1 LILGTVLIA
10 KCRQCCH
17 LHATVANLRHFHT
30 KTWPA
35 GCRISALKPAKDR
48 VFDYFG
54 TLDGLWRSR
63 QPKTFAWGANREP
76 YSIMEYLPATG
87 IADGH
92 PAREAVRAGAV
103 IADSLPSGSLRVDRI
118 GFGVVDAVVQRL
130 DRRRRRGIRH
140 HRELDRRPRVR
151 LLGLRDQELP
161 ARWRSGSGRLHL
173 RCQAP
178 RYPVG
183 CGLPELQVRR
193 SGRREVL
200 IRRNNPN
207 GEAPAQAGA
216 FSFVQTLQTLIA
228 DSRPNP

>member
-10 KCRQCCH
+10 KCRKCCH

-63 QPKTFAWGANREP
+63 QPKTFAWGALREPNREP

-103 IADSLPSGSLRVDRI
+103 IADSLPSGS
-118 GFGVVDAVVQRL
+118 
-130 DRRRRRGIRH
+130 
-140 HRELDRRPRVR
+140 
-151 LLGLRDQELP
+151 ELP
-161 ARWRSGSGRLHL
+161 ARWRSGSGRVHL

-183 CGLPELQVRR
+183 CGSPELQVRR
-193 SGRREVL
+193 SGRRDVL

-207 GEAPAQAGA
+207 GKPRRKPGL
-216 FSFVQTLQTLIA
+216 FRLC
-228 DSRPNP
+228 RRCKP